1 MYMITDNNRIEE
13 TNLSQEEIVMYDVLE
28 KEVMPI
34 LCGDIETKLEKLT
47 CELAL
52 TVEYI
57 PGNPVSVQLHYK
69 SGTEFKALQLKNRLP
84 KPPRFHGAKWTKPHL
99 RKLQKLCYE
108 RVKLESIAKQ
118 LQRGDNAVLGKLQ
131 QIAKEEMWAYQY
143 LVDSYLP
150 VKYFKK

>member
-1 MYMITDNNRIEE
+1 MIEANSHLEE
-13 TNLSQEEIVMYDVLE
+13 TKLSPEEVVMYDVLE

-34 LCGDIETKLEKLT
+34 LCGDIETKLEKLN

-52 TVEYI
+52 TIEHI
-57 PGNPVSVQLHYK
+57 PGSPLSVQVHYK
-69 SGTEFKALQLKNRLP
+69 SGTDFKAQQLKNRSP

-99 RKLQKLCYE
+99 KKLHKLCDE

-118 LQRGDNAVLGKLQ
+118 LQRGDKAVLGKLQ
-131 QIAKEEMWAYQY
+131 QIAQDEMWAYQY

-150 VKYFKK
+150 VKYFKNN